1 MLLFEVEGEL
11 LPEVE
16 GELPVE
22 LVALPVVLG
31 EDELPLVLG

>member
-1 MLLFEVEGEL
+1 MLLL
-11 LPEVE
+11 EVE